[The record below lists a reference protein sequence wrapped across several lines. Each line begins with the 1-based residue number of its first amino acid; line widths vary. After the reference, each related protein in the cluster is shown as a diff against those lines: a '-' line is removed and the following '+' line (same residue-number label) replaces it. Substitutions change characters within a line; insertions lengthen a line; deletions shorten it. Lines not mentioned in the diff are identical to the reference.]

1 MCIIALVLKKHLLFL
16 DLRSV
21 IFALVVDRKD
31 LDHVDEQKL
40 LLIQSLRPEPEAV
53 KTTRITEHVEDKTK
67 RNKKSK
73 VRVVDLESD
82 EEMKKCVE
90 EISTTFNTV
99 AISIPESGSRPS
111 LLLNNIG
118 SSPSVQSI
126 QSTDSQDV
134 QLLNDS
140 KNSSSLNISEMR
152 QMLLSLTE
160 RKNQVEEAKS
170 SLQQELYE
178 VQLENK
184 DLKDR
189 LKISEQQNTEFVR

>member
-1 MCIIALVLKKHLLFL
+1 MNFSSIYHFL

-31 LDHVDEQKL
+31 LDQVDEQKL

-53 KTTRITEHVEDKTK
+53 KTSRITEPVEDKTK

-82 EEMKKCVE
+82 EEIKKSTE

-111 LLLNNIG
+111 LLLNHIG

-134 QLLNDS
+134 HLLNDS
-140 KNSSSLNISEMR
+140 KNSYSLNISEMR

-160 RKNQVEEAKS
+160 RKNQVEEVKS

-178 VQLENK
+178 AQLENK

-189 LKISEQQNTEFVR
+189 LKISEQQNAEFAR

>member
-1 MCIIALVLKKHLLFL
+1 M
-16 DLRSV
+16 

-53 KTTRITEHVEDKTK
+53 KTTRITEPVEDKTK

-82 EEMKKCVE
+82 EEIKKCTE
-90 EISTTFNTV
+90 ELSTTLHTV
-99 AISIPESGSRPS
+99 AISIPESGNRPS
-111 LLLNNIG
+111 LLLHHIG

-134 QLLNDS
+134 QLLNDANKS
-140 KNSSSLNISEMR
+140 SSSLNISEMR

-160 RKNQVEEAKS
+160 RKNQVEEIKS

-178 VQLENK
+178 AQLENK

-189 LKISEQQNTEFVR
+189 LKLSEQQNAEIFR